1 MIVVFDKKYLQEL
14 YQYGKSSEKKY
25 RFQPPVVRKYRDCIE
40 FLLEA
45 SDLQTLAKYNGLNL
59 KKLTGD
65 KKETFS
71 IRVDKKYRIE
81 FTVQEV
87 HEPAVTICL
96 ITELSS
102 HYK

>member
-25 RFQPPVVRKYRDCIE
+25 RFQPQVIRKYKNCIE
-40 FLLEA
+40 FLLETP
-45 SDLQTLAKYNGLNL
+45 DLQTLAKYNGLNL

-87 HEPAVTICL
+87 QEPVVTICL